1 MKSDQKYDLAV
12 VGGGIGGYS
21 AAIRASQLGM
31 KVVLA
36 EKKKLGGVCLNTG
49 CIPSRALLKMASFW
63 RLLNRAEEF
72 GFSTNGLGF
81 DFSAVLAKKDE
92 VVEKLHSGLKV
103 LMKKNRI
110 QVMSGRSALVGLEK
124 IAVNGEEI
132 EAEHIL
138 IATGSR
144 SRGLPFAPFDGN
156 RILSSRQLI
165 ELGRVPRSM
174 MVIGG
179 GPIGLEMA
187 TVFSTFGCKVTVVE
201 MLDRIAYYIDE
212 EITNALTRALKAQGI
227 DVYTSSKVSG
237 IAPDEKKVAVSFES
251 PQGPMDTSTEVVL
264 VATGRAANSE
274 ELGLENLGV
283 RTEKGFVS
291 VDERFH
297 TGVGNIYAVGDVIGG
312 KLLAHVASA
321 QGIRAAEN
329 MAGIE
334 YGDFDP
340 NKIPGFID
348 TEPPVASIGL
358 SEEAC
363 KSSGKEIKVG
373 HFPFAASGRAL
384 VEGSQK
390 GQVKL
395 ITEAETGEILGAHI
409 MGPEAAELISE
420 VSLAMYLESTCEE
433 LARAI
438 HPHPT
443 LAEAIEEAARDIK
456 GQAIHK

>member
-81 DFSAVLAKKDE
+81 DFSAVLARKDE

-110 QVMSGRSALVGLEK
+110 QVMSGRGALVGPEK

-165 ELGRVPRSM
+165 ELGRVPGSM

-187 TVFSTFGCKVTVVE
+187 TVFSTFGCKVIVVE

-212 EITNALTRALKAQGI
+212 EITDALTRALKVQGI

-264 VATGRAANSE
+264 VATGRVANSE
-274 ELGLENLGV
+274 ELGLKNLGV

-297 TGVGNIYAVGDVIGG
+297 TGVGSIYAVGDVIGG

-321 QGIRAAEN
+321 QGIRAAES

-334 YGDFDP
+334 YGDFDA
-340 NKIPGFID
+340 NKVPGFID

-363 KSSGKEIKVG
+363 KNSGKEIKVG

-395 ITEAETGEILGAHI
+395 IAEAETGEILGAHI

>member
-1 MKSDQKYDLAV
+1 MAKGQKYDLAV
-12 VGGGIGGYS
+12 IGGGIGGYS

-36 EKKKLGGVCLNTG
+36 ERKKLGGVCLHTG
-49 CIPSRALLKMASFW
+49 CIPSRALLKMASLW

-72 GFSTNGLGF
+72 GLSAKGLSF
-81 DFSAVLAKKDE
+81 DFSGMLAKKDE
-92 VVEKLHSGLKV
+92 IVEKLHSGLKL
-103 LMKKNRI
+103 LMKKNGIEVINAR
-110 QVMSGRSALVGLEK
+110 GALLSSERM
-124 IAVNGEEI
+124 AVNGEEI

-144 SRGLPFAPFDGN
+144 SRGLPFALFDGN

-165 ELGRVPRSM
+165 ELGRVPQSM
-174 MVIGG
+174 IVIGG

-187 TVFSTFGCKVTVVE
+187 TVFSTFGCKVTVIE
-201 MLDRIAYYIDE
+201 MLDRIAYYIDQ
-212 EITNALTRALKAQGI
+212 EITDALTRSLKAQGI
-227 DVYTSSKVSG
+227 EIYTSSKVSMVSP
-237 IAPDEKKVAVSFES
+237 AEKKIRVSFES
-251 PQGPMDTSTEVVL
+251 PEGLMDISSEIL
-264 VATGRAANSE
+264 LIATGRAGNSE
-274 ELGLENLGV
+274 DLGLEKVGV
-283 RTEKGFVS
+283 KTEKGFIS
-291 VDERFH
+291 VDDRFH
-297 TGVGNIYAVGDVIGG
+297 TGVGKIYAVGDVIGG

-321 QGIRAAEN
+321 QGIRAAES

-334 YGDFDP
+334 YHDFDP

-348 TEPPVASIGL
+348 SEPPVASIGL

-363 KSSGKEIKVG
+363 RSSGKEIKVG

-384 VEGSQK
+384 VEGSSK

-409 MGPEAAELISE
+409 LGPEAAELISE